1 MIEIL
6 PLEQEIESE
15 ENAKEVQLFSKAYRD
30 SNTIQAIIFGII
42 FLGYITSAGPILFA
56 IIFIS
61 VIGHIGAIVSIFSPT
76 QSTFDLA
83 EFLIYQVFFFI
94 LDIIFAFG
102 VLGMIVLGTGTIN
115 ALKATINPKSNQ
127 IRKII
132 ICENYQEVKT
142 ATTQGFFG
150 VIYAKFEESIRKLF
164 LEKILKSKMNE
175 FYQNGAVVIRTD
187 QSNWPIMKNPPK
199 GWSQKTKIIE
209 EQCGDLILHFMQGKL
224 VGFGKIEKENTPKI
238 RKKMQ
243 EMELEIENKP

>member
-6 PLEQEIESE
+6 PSESDIKEEQ
-15 ENAKEVQLFSKAYRD
+15 AKKEVQFFSNSYKHA
-30 SNTIQAIIFGII
+30 NTIQAIIFGII
-42 FLGYITSAGPILFA
+42 TIGFLFLVGPLLLG

-61 VIGHIGAIVSIFSPT
+61 VIGHIGSIVSIFNPSEKA
-76 QSTFDLA
+76 FNLV
-83 EFLIYQVFFFI
+83 EFILYQTFFFI
-94 LDIIFAFG
+94 LDIIFAI
-102 VLGMIVLGTGTIN
+102 GMLCLIILAVATIN
-115 ALKATINPKSNQ
+115 ALKAIVNPNSNQ

-132 ICENYQEVKT
+132 ICENLEEVKK
-142 ATTQGFFG
+142 ATTKGFFG
-150 VIYAKFEESIRKLF
+150 IIYAKFEESVKKLF
-164 LEKILKSKMNE
+164 LEGILKTKLNE

-209 EQCGDLILHFMQGKL
+209 DQGEDLILHFMQEKL